1 VLYRLAQEALRN
13 AEKHS
18 GAASLDFSVDCGSGW
33 MTLTVSDDGRGF
45 DTAGKRA
52 KKGSLGLKMMA
63 EAADSAGGYFS
74 VYSRPGA
81 GATLKAEL
89 PLARGTAR

>member
-1 VLYRLAQEALRN
+1 
-13 AEKHS
+13 
-18 GAASLDFSVDCGSGW
+18 
-33 MTLTVSDDGRGF
+33 MTLTVRDDGRGF
-45 DTAGKRA
+45 DPAVKRD

-81 GATLKAEL
+81 GTTLKAEL
-89 PLARGTAR
+89 PLAGGGPR